1 MTLPTTTRQY
11 LYPQAKPDSFEALVV
26 QEAAVS
32 PPKANEVLVKTRA
45 VSLQTIIAF
54 IQFRDL
60 MIAGGRYRGTFP
72 PNLVP
77 CSDMAGEVIAVGD
90 DVTEWKVGDRVCAS
104 FLQDKMHNDS
114 PTEQALG
121 GAVHGVLTEYRTF
134 PAQAIVAIPDHLS
147 YEEASTLPCAA
158 LTAYNALLSGY
169 APLKAGDTVLV
180 QGTGGT
186 SIFALQFAVASGA
199 TVIATSSSDE
209 KLKIATKLG
218 AKHVINYKTTPN
230 WGAEVLKLTNGVGV
244 DHILEVGGNTTLSQ
258 SIAAV
263 RQGGSI
269 TIIGLLGGVGDLP
282 PPDIIVPCI
291 SKQII
296 IRGVFVGSVVQFK
309 NMNKL
314 ISANI
319 QATRP
324 VIDKVFGF
332 DEAKAAYAH
341 LKSQAHVG
349 KVVIKI

>member
-1 MTLPTTTRQY
+1 MSLPTSTRQY
-11 LYPQAKPDSFEALVV
+11 VFPQTKET
-26 QEAAVS
+26 AVS
-32 PPKANEVLVKTRA
+32 APKANEVLVKTRA
-45 VSLQTIIAF
+45 VSLQ
-54 IQFRDL
+54 FRDL
-60 MIAGGRYRGTFP
+60 MIASGRYRGTFP

-77 CSDMAGEVIAVGD
+77 CSDMAGEVIAVGE
-90 DVTEWKVGDRVCAS
+90 DVKEWKVGDRVCAS
-104 FLQDKMHNDS
+104 FHQDRMHNDS
-114 PTEQALG
+114 PNEQALG

-134 PAQAIVAIPDHLS
+134 PAQALIAMPDHLS

-169 APLKAGDTVLV
+169 APLKAGDTVLA

-218 AKHVINYKTTPN
+218 ATHVINYKTTPN
-230 WGAEVLKLTNGVGV
+230 WAAEVLKLTNGVGV
-244 DHILEVGGNTTLSQ
+244 DHVVEVGGNATFSQ
-258 SIAAV
+258 SITAV
-263 RQGGSI
+263 KQRGSI
-269 TIIGLLGGVGDLP
+269 NIIGFLGGVGDVP
-282 PPDIIVPCI
+282 SPDLIFPCI

-296 IRGVFVGSVVQFK
+296 IRGISVGSVVQFK

-332 DEAKAAYAH
+332 DEAKAAYAY

>member
-1 MTLPTTTRQY
+1 MGLPTTTRQY
-11 LYPQAKPDSFEALVV
+11 NYPQAQHSSFEELVV
-26 QEAAVS
+26 QEAPVS
-32 PPKANEVLVKTRA
+32 PPKAKEVLVKTHA
-45 VSLQTIIAF
+45 VSL
-54 IQFRDL
+54 QFRDL

-72 PNLVP
+72 ANLVP
-77 CSDMAGEVIAVGD
+77 LSDMAGEVIAVGD
-90 DVTEWKVGDRVCAS
+90 EVTEWKVGDRVCAS
-104 FLQDKMHNDS
+104 FMQDKLHNES
-114 PTEQALG
+114 PSEQALG
-121 GAVHGVLTEYRTF
+121 GAVHGVLTQYRTF
-134 PAQAIVAIPDHLS
+134 PAQALVAFPDHLS

-230 WGAEVLKLTNGVGV
+230 WAEEALKLTKGVGV
-244 DHILEVGGNTTLSQ
+244 DHVVEVGGTATLSQ
-258 SIAAV
+258 AMAAV

-269 TIIGLLGGVGDLP
+269 SIIGLLGGVGDVP
-282 PPDIIVPCI
+282 PPDIILPCI
-291 SKQII
+291 SRQII
-296 IRGVFVGSVVQFK
+296 IRGIYVGSVVQFK

-314 ISANI
+314 ISANVE
-319 QATRP
+319 ATRP
-324 VIDKVFGF
+324 IIDKVFGF

-349 KVVIKI
+349 KVVIKF